1 MINRILFFLAALI
14 FSSSAYAD
22 TYYFQGVKEKDANG
36 KEYLIFNDGR
46 VDIGFKIDENDKLQL
61 VPIIIP
67 KTDSIAKQKK
77 IDEKIEK
84 EKKSIENIQNFA
96 NNLLKLSITFIGM
109 VIILLTVSIL
119 CTIIWMIIW
128 MIIGIV
134 TIRKK
139 S

>member
-14 FSSSAYAD
+14 FSLSAYAD

-46 VDIGFKIDENDKLQL
+46 VDIGFKIDENNKLQL

-84 EKKSIENIQNFA
+84 EKKSVENIQNFA

>member
-1 MINRILFFLAALI
+1 VIALS
-14 FSSSAYAD
+14 FSLLSYAD
-22 TYYFQGVKEKDANG
+22 TYYAQGVKEKDANG

-46 VDIGFKIDENDKLQL
+46 VDISLIDELDKLQL
-61 VPIIIP
+61 VPIIP

-84 EKKSIENIQNFA
+84 EKKSAANIQNFA
-96 NNLLKLSITFIGM
+96 NNLLKLSITLIGM
-109 VIILLTVSIL
+109 VVIFLIVSIL
-119 CTIIWMIIW
+119 CAIIW

-134 TIRKK
+134 TIYKK

>member
-14 FSSSAYAD
+14 FSPSAYAD

-46 VDIGFKIDENDKLQL
+46 VDIGFKIDENNKLQL

-84 EKKSIENIQNFA
+84 EKKSVENIQNFA

-109 VIILLTVSIL
+109 VAILLTVSIL
-119 CTIIWMIIW
+119 CAIIWVIIW

>member
-1 MINRILFFLAALI
+1 MINTKKIWTIVIALLFSLL
-14 FSSSAYAD
+14 SYAD

-36 KEYLIFNDGR
+36 KEYLIFNDER
-46 VDIGFKIDENDKLQL
+46 VDVCLIDELDKLQL
-61 VPIIIP
+61 VPITP

-84 EKKSIENIQNFA
+84 EKKSAANIQNFV

-109 VIILLTVSIL
+109 VAIFLIVSIL
-119 CTIIWMIIW
+119 CAIIW

-134 TIRKK
+134 TIYKK

>member
-46 VDIGFKIDENDKLQL
+46 VDIGFKIDENNKLQL

-77 IDEKIEK
+77 INEKIEK
-84 EKKSIENIQNFA
+84 EKKSVENIQNFA

-109 VIILLTVSIL
+109 VAILLIVSIL
-119 CTIIWMIIW
+119 CAIIWMIIW
-128 MIIGIV
+128 IIFGIV